1 MQSFETEY
9 PLTTAD
15 PTMRFF
21 IFALRTVTEAA
32 AQAAFEWIGRGDK
45 EMGDKAAVS
54 ALRQALNKLPI
65 DGTIVIGEGEKDE
78 APQLYNG
85 ERVGNP
91 DAPAKLDI
99 AVDPVEGTSYLAM
112 GLTNAMVVIAMAPH
126 GTMFSPGPAF
136 YMEKFA
142 APPAAKGQ
150 IDMAWPVE
158 RKLKKLAEILGKPVS
173 KLTVFI
179 LEKPRHRRLV
189 EEIHATG
196 ARVVQYP
203 AGDVAGALMAA
214 IPDSAVDALMGTG
227 GTPEGILS
235 ACAIRA
241 LGAEFMGRLDP
252 QLATEAAAVKL
263 AGMDTQRWYRVEELV
278 HSPEALFCATGITSG
293 LLLDGVER
301 AETYDRLQTLM
312 ISGITGERQILTS
325 YLPAAASSKTA

>member
-1 MQSFETEY
+1 M
-9 PLTTAD
+9 AD
-15 PTMRFF
+15 KVAVG
-21 IFALRTVTEAA
+21 ALRE
-32 AQAAFEWIGRGDK
+32 
-45 EMGDKAAVS
+45 
-54 ALRQALNKLPI
+54 ALNRLPI

-85 ERVGNP
+85 ERVGSP
-91 DAPAKLDI
+91 DAPVKLDI

-112 GLTNAMVVIAMAPH
+112 GLTNAMVVIAMAPR

-150 IDMAWPVE
+150 IEMAWPVE
-158 RKLKKLAEILGKPVS
+158 RKLKKLAEVLDKPVS
-173 KLTVFI
+173 KLTVFV

-189 EEIHATG
+189 EDIHAAG
-196 ARVVQYP
+196 ARVMQYP

-214 IPDSAVDALMGTG
+214 IPDSSVDALMGTG
-227 GTPEGILS
+227 GTPEGVLS

-252 QLATEAAAVKL
+252 QLATETAAVKQ
-263 AGMDTQRWYRVEELV
+263 AGMDTQRWYGVEELV
-278 HSPEALFCATGITSG
+278 RSPEALFCATGITSG

-301 AETYDRLQTLM
+301 FETYDRLQSLM

-325 YLPAAASSKTA
+325 YLPTAKSSETA